1 MANMYRTI
9 SVERGTSSA
18 GGNYSRLHSPR
29 HTGSVYAGAG
39 GYGTKISKSST
50 YGGGYGG
57 GYSGGYGGGSSSLL
71 INTNSDILLNGNE
84 KHTMQNLND
93 RLATYLDKV
102 RSLEKANSQIELQ
115 IKDWY
120 GKNSGVGQKDYQ
132 DYYKTIE
139 DLKTEI
145 LNRTMVNAEIL
156 LNIDNAKLAAADFR
170 LKFESEQSLRIGVEK
185 DIVGLRK
192 LIDDLNIERI
202 DLEHQY
208 EFLQENLAYLKKSHE
223 EEAGVL
229 RNQITGKVTVE
240 MDAAP
245 SVDLAKV
252 LADMR
257 TQCEEVVGKI
267 KQDAKQQFETQIEE
281 VNVQIGGNVAEL
293 EKHRSSVNEI
303 KRHIQSLDIEL
314 QSELSK
320 KDALSATLDNINAQ
334 YASQLLQIQNAIKNI
349 EEQLIQIRSDMS
361 RQSQEYEILLNI
373 KIRLE
378 REIETYRRLLEGDD
392 INKITEEEK
401 LREMSRSRKIKTIV
415 EEVVDGKVISSQV
428 KETEEQLPNVK
439 QLH

>member
-18 GGNYSRLHSPR
+18 GGNYSRLPSSR
-29 HTGSVYAGAG
+29 YAGSVYAGAG
-39 GYGTKISKSST
+39 GYGTKISSSST

-57 GYSGGYGGGSSSLL
+57 GYGSGSSSSSLL
-71 INTNSDILLNGNE
+71 INTNSDILLKGNE
-84 KHTMQNLND
+84 KQTMQNLND

-102 RSLEKANSQIELQ
+102 RSLEKSNSKIELQ

-120 GKNSGVGQKDYQ
+120 SKNSSVGERDYQ
-132 DYYKTIE
+132 GYYKTIE
-139 DLKTEI
+139 DLKNEI

-156 LNIDNAKLAAADFR
+156 LKIDNAKLAAEDFR

-192 LIDDLNIERI
+192 LIDDINLERI

-208 EFLQENLAYLKKSHE
+208 ESLQEELAYLRKSHE
-223 EEAGVL
+223 EDTGLL
-229 RNQITGKVTVE
+229 RNQITGNVTVE
-240 MDAAP
+240 VDAAP

-257 TQCEEVVGKI
+257 TQCEEVVTKI
-267 KQDAKQQFETQIEE
+267 KQDAKQQFETRIEE
-281 VNVQIGGNVAEL
+281 VNVQIGDNVTEL
-293 EKHRSSVNEI
+293 ENYKTSVKEI
-303 KRHIQSLDIEL
+303 KRHVQSLEIEL
-314 QSELSK
+314 QSEMSK

-334 YASQLLQIQNAIKNI
+334 YAAQLLQMQTAIKNI

-361 RQSQEYEILLNI
+361 RQSQEYEILLNV
-373 KIRLE
+373 KLRLE
-378 REIETYRRLLEGDD
+378 LEIETYRRLLEGDD
-392 INKITEEEK
+392 VNKIIEEEK
-401 LREMSRSRKIKTIV
+401 LRELSRSRKIKTIV

-428 KETEEQLPNVK
+428 KEIEEQLPSVK
-439 QLH
+439 Q